1 MISSKTAYIFFNL
14 VSIWLIIDAING
26 FCLTTGIDIPLS
38 PIYKITIMLIVTLGL
53 TFYKKGIVTILNIYI
68 YIGILFLHLILNIR
82 MPMIGETMNHLF
94 RFILIILI
102 YSYAK
107 ILIQKNSQYVYHRI
121 SKIFNINTCVL
132 IINIL
137 VGLFG
142 LGYSA
147 YVEGLGYRGFFYAG
161 NELSGLII
169 VLFPFLLYKVGE
181 KYSYHNIRYLSTVF
195 LCLITATLLGTKT
208 GLLAVIISII
218 IIPNLTI
225 SRKKAF
231 KIVPI
236 ILLGTMTIIYALY
249 LALDSLGMVER
260 WTYFYEQG
268 GLSQLLLSGRHEF
281 WLAEKDKF
289 FEAPNILIR
298 FLGLGFSNNKSIEMD
313 PLDTLLYYGYI
324 GIIITYTFYFY
335 LLIKSYQ
342 YCAKNKIARLIFF
355 INILLLSASTFAGH
369 ILYSGMAS
377 LFIALINTLIYIPNN
392 IITTSTKHEES
403 QNSCYL

>member
-1 MISSKTAYIFFNL
+1 
-14 VSIWLIIDAING
+14 
-26 FCLTTGIDIPLS
+26 
-38 PIYKITIMLIVTLGL
+38 MLIVTLGL

-281 WLAEKDKF
+281 WLAEKDKKGTHSVSSH
-289 FEAPNILIR
+289 LV
-298 FLGLGFSNNKSIEMD
+298 
-313 PLDTLLYYGYI
+313 T
-324 GIIITYTFYFY
+324 
-335 LLIKSYQ
+335 
-342 YCAKNKIARLIFF
+342 
-355 INILLLSASTFAGH
+355 
-369 ILYSGMAS
+369 
-377 LFIALINTLIYIPNN
+377 
-392 IITTSTKHEES
+392 
-403 QNSCYL
+403 